1 MFYFILTS
9 ESIEFYYLS
18 LIRLAKYQ
26 LMTFGHPETTG
37 SKSIDHY
44 LISKKVINQN
54 TQKYFSENLL
64 VMETMPMILKNQL
77 RLQPYQNLNYQ
88 KYLFLPKSLFKIHPD
103 FDEIIFRFKI

>member
-1 MFYFILTS
+1 MKNFDVLFYPDIGM
-9 ESIEFYYLS
+9 SIEFYYLS

-37 SKSIDHY
+37 SKSIVT
-44 LISKKVINQN
+44 INFKESNNQN
-54 TQKYFSENLL
+54 TQKYFSENLP

-88 KYLFLPKSLFKIHPD
+88 KNIYSRPQSLLKFILISMK
-103 FDEIIFRFKI
+103 